1 MAMTPEETVSYLD
14 KKLQKAQQGLRKLDA
29 YYEGEQPLRF
39 LALELK
45 QEFGERLAELVINW
59 PEMVADAY
67 EARLDLTGFRFPGS
81 TSNGVD
87 VDEADADVWGI
98 WQDNDMDRQS
108 SQAHLESIILG
119 RSYAIVGARGAL
131 EEGPAGDDDL
141 VDPFDEDTDSPLI
154 TVEHPTQ
161 CITEQDPRTRQPVSA
176 LKRWKDADG
185 VQRATLYLPDST
197 RHFYRARRWVEED
210 RDEHRLGVVPVVPL
224 VNRARLLKHDGRSEF
239 RSVIPIADAANKMA
253 TDMMVSGEFHAMP
266 RRWALGFSQGDFE
279 DEDGNAISPFEQIAG
294 RMWATAKK
302 PGEAA
307 VGQFPE
313 TDLVVFHNTI
323 KLLGQIAG
331 QLAALPPHY
340 TQFTGDNPASAD
352 AIRSSEAQMVKRVE
366 RKQTGLGADWRR
378 VMAIALRI
386 RDGKAW
392 DSRVRRMKVV
402 WRDAS
407 TPTVAQ
413 AADASVKK
421 RQERIITL
429 RQARIDL
436 GYSPEEIRRMEEED
450 EQEAARNPARL
461 IAAELGAARTAPVAV
476 EEDDQADEVVAAGAG

>member
-14 KKLQKAQQGLRKLDA
+14 AKLLKAQRHLRKMDA
-29 YYEGEQPLRF
+29 YYEGAQPLRF

-81 TSNGVD
+81 ISNGVD
-87 VDEADADVWGI
+87 VDEADADVWAV
-98 WQDNDMDRQS
+98 WQDNDMDRQAP
-108 SQAHLESIILG
+108 QAHLESIALG
-119 RSYAIVGARGAL
+119 RSYAIVGARGTL
-131 EEGPAGDDDL
+131 EEGPAADGAL
-141 VDPFDEDTDSPLI
+141 ADPFDEDTDSPLI

-176 LKRWKDADG
+176 LKRWKDSDN

-197 RHFYRARRWVEED
+197 RHFYRARRWVEQD

-224 VNRARLLKHDGRSEF
+224 VNRGRMLKHDGRSEF
-239 RSVIPIADAANKMA
+239 ASVIPIADAANKMA

-266 RRWALGFSQGDFE
+266 RRWALGMGAEDFE

-294 RMWATAKK
+294 RMWAHPKK
-302 PGEAA
+302 PGDVQ

-313 TDLVVFHNTI
+313 SDLAVFHNTI
-323 KLLGQIAG
+323 RVLAQIAA

-340 TQFTGDNPASAD
+340 MSFTTDNPASAD

-378 VMAIALRI
+378 VMAIALRV
-386 RDGKAW
+386 RDGADW
-392 DSRVRRMKVV
+392 DARVRRMKVV

-413 AADASVKK
+413 AADAAVKK
-421 RQERIITL
+421 RQQGITTL

-436 GYSPEEIRRMEEED
+436 GYAPEEIRRMEEED
-450 EQEAARNPARL
+450 EAEARRDPVRE
-461 IAAELGAARTAPVAV
+461 IALGLGGGGSS
-476 EEDDQADEVVAAGAG
+476 GAGGGDVDAS

>member
-1 MAMTPEETVSYLD
+1 MTPEETVSYLD
-14 KKLQKAQQGLRKLDA
+14 AKLLKAQRRLRKLDA

-98 WQDNDMDRQS
+98 WQDNDMDRQAP
-108 SQAHLESIILG
+108 QAHLESIALG
-119 RSYAIVGARGAL
+119 RSYAIVGARRGL
-131 EEGPAGDDDL
+131 DEGPAVD
-141 VDPFDEDTDSPLI
+141 VPDPFDEDTDSPLI

-176 LKRWKDADG
+176 LKRWKDADN

-197 RHFYRARRWVEED
+197 RHFYRARRWVEAD
-210 RDEHRLGVVPVVPL
+210 RDKHRLGVVPVVPL
-224 VNRARLLKHDGRSEF
+224 VNRGRMLKHDGRSEF
-239 RSVIPIADAANKMA
+239 ASVIPIADAANKMA

-266 RRWALGFSQGDFE
+266 RRWALGMSREDFE
-279 DEDGNAISPFEQIAG
+279 DEDGNPVSPFEQIAG
-294 RMWATAKK
+294 RMWAHSKK
-302 PGEAA
+302 PGEVA

-313 TDLVVFHNTI
+313 SDLAVFHNTI
-323 KLLGQIAG
+323 KLLGQLAG
-331 QLAALPPHY
+331 QLSGLPPHY

-386 RDGKAW
+386 RDGEAW
-392 DSRVRRMKVV
+392 DKRVRRMKVV

-407 TPTVAQ
+407 TPTEAQ
-413 AADASVKK
+413 AADAAVKK
-421 RQERIITL
+421 RQQGITTL

-450 EQEAARNPARL
+450 
-461 IAAELGAARTAPVAV
+461 AAERASDPVREIALGLAGGGPTVGGPAGG
-476 EEDDQADEVVAAGAG
+476 EDVDGAG

>member
-1 MAMTPEETVSYLD
+1 MTPEETVSYLD
-14 KKLQKAQQGLRKLDA
+14 AKLLKAQRHLRKLDA

-45 QEFGERLAELVINW
+45 QEFGERLAEMVINW

-98 WQDNDMDRQS
+98 WQDNDMDRQAP
-108 SQAHLESIILG
+108 QAHLESIALG
-119 RSYAIVGARGAL
+119 RAYAIVGARGAL
-131 EEGPAGDDDL
+131 VQGPPGADGDAD
-141 VDPFDEDTDSPLI
+141 DPFDEDTDSPLI

-197 RHFYRARRWVEED
+197 RHFVRARRWVEQD

-224 VNRARLLKHDGRSEF
+224 VNRGRLLKHDGRSEF
-239 RSVIPIADAANKMA
+239 ASVIPIADAANKMA

-266 RRWALGFSQGDFE
+266 RRWAMGMAREDFE
-279 DEDGNAISPFEQIAG
+279 DEDGNEISPFEQIAG
-294 RMWATAKK
+294 RIWAHPKK
-302 PGEAA
+302 PGEVA

-313 TDLVVFHNTI
+313 SDLAVFHNTI
-323 KLLGQIAG
+323 RVLAQLAA

-340 TQFTGDNPASAD
+340 MSFTTDNPASAD

-386 RDGKAW
+386 RDGEGW
-392 DSRVRRMKVV
+392 DKRARRMKVV

-413 AADASVKK
+413 AADAAVKK
-421 RQERIITL
+421 RQQGITTL
-429 RQARIDL
+429 RQTRIDL

-450 EQEAARNPARL
+450 DLEAARDPVRQ
-461 IAAELGAARTAPVAV
+461 IAAELAADRPVTPPAEEPETAGV
-476 EEDDQADEVVAAGAG
+476 G

>member
-1 MAMTPEETVSYLD
+1 MPMSPEETVSYLD
-14 KKLQKAQQGLRKLDA
+14 AKLQRAQFPLRKLDA

-45 QEFGERLAELVINW
+45 QEFGERLAEMVINW

-98 WQDNDMDRQS
+98 WQDNDMDRRAP
-108 SQAHLESIILG
+108 QAHLESIALG
-119 RSYAIVGARGAL
+119 RAYAIVGARGAL
-131 EEGPAGDDDL
+131 VQGPTDADGDAD
-141 VDPFDEDTDSPLI
+141 DPFDEDTDSPLI

-161 CITEQDPRTRQPVSA
+161 CITEQDPRTQYPVSA

-185 VQRATLYLPDST
+185 LQRATLYLPDST
-197 RHFYRARRWVEED
+197 RHFVRTRRWVEQD
-210 RDEHRLGVVPVVPL
+210 RDEHNLGVVPVVPL
-224 VNRARLLKHDGRSEF
+224 VNRGRLLKHDGRSEF
-239 RSVIPIADAANKMA
+239 ASVIPIADAANKMA

-266 RRWALGFSQGDFE
+266 RRYALGFSQGDFE
-279 DEDGNAISPFEQIAG
+279 DEDGNPISPFEQIAG

-313 TDLVVFHNTI
+313 SDLTVFHNTI
-323 KLLGQIAG
+323 KLLAQIVG
-331 QLAALPPHY
+331 QLSGLPPHY

-386 RDGKAW
+386 RDGAGW
-392 DSRVRRMKVV
+392 DKRARRMKVV

-421 RQERIITL
+421 RQQGITTL

-450 EQEAARNPARL
+450 ELEAARDPVRR
-461 IAAELGAARTAPVAV
+461 IAAELAADRPPPPV
-476 EEDDQADEVVAAGAG
+476 EEPETVGVG

>member
-1 MAMTPEETVSYLD
+1 MTPEETVSYLD
-14 KKLQKAQQGLRKLDA
+14 AKLLTAQRHLRKLDA

-87 VDEADADVWGI
+87 VDKADADVWGI

-131 EEGPAGDDDL
+131 EEGPTAGDEDL
-141 VDPFDEDTDSPLI
+141 VDPFDVDTDSPLI

-176 LKRWKDADG
+176 LKRWKDPDG

-197 RHFYRARRWVEED
+197 RHFYRARRWVEQD
-210 RDEHRLGVVPVVPL
+210 RDEHGLGVVPVVPL

-266 RRWALGFSQGDFE
+266 RRWALGMSAEDFE
-279 DEDGNAISPFEQIAG
+279 DENGNTISPFEQIAG
-294 RMWATAKK
+294 RIWAHPKK
-302 PGEAA
+302 PGEVQ

-313 TDLVVFHNTI
+313 SDLAVFHNTI
-323 KLLGQIAG
+323 RVLAQLAA

-340 TQFTGDNPASAD
+340 MSFTTDNPASAD

-366 RKQTGLGADWRR
+366 RKQVGLGADWRR
-378 VMAIALRI
+378 VMAIALRV
-386 RDGKAW
+386 RDGEAW
-392 DSRVRRMKVV
+392 DARVRRMKVV

-421 RQERIITL
+421 RQEGITTL

-461 IAAELGAARTAPVAV
+461 IAAELNATRPAPTDVDAV
-476 EEDDQADEVVAAGAG
+476 GRDDEAVPAGAG